1 MFRLSNQGFDAS
13 LYDNLAKFTVAFG
26 STRQNANFLG
36 ETRNSRLGR
45 GKSEILDQSYPPPGI
60 AANIGHPYICCGGIA
75 EPSDFGLK
83 TSTIFSIFFARQ
95 L

>member
-1 MFRLSNQGFDAS
+1 MHCDENM
-13 LYDNLAKFTVAFG
+13 VMW
-26 STRQNANFLG
+26 
-36 ETRNSRLGR
+36 
-45 GKSEILDQSYPPPGI
+45 P